1 MSANQVCD
9 QRALRQSKEARL
21 MTTPMHGHLTEFLTG
36 YIAHLGRKAEP
47 PVSRHLEDMASRLPE
62 FDAETLESL
71 WCDIALWLDRRPQG
85 NRRD

>member
-1 MSANQVCD
+1 
-9 QRALRQSKEARL
+9 

-71 WCDIALWLDRRPQG
+71 WCDIALWLDEGLRETDVTERLA
-85 NRRD
+85 RTVVKMSA